1 MPALNM
7 ERIEE
12 IQQLVALV
20 PTDPFPL
27 YGLAMEYR
35 NGGDFAQA
43 AATFGQ
49 LMDRFPDYVP
59 QYLMHGQA
67 LTALRQPEQ
76 AAAVLRQGIAAAE
89 RARNLHALGELRSAL
104 EALERGAD
112 EDEDD

>member
-1 MPALNM
+1 MSSRLD
-7 ERIEE
+7 EIKRIIQE
-12 IQQLVALV
+12 I
-20 PTDPFPL
+20 PNDPFPR
-27 YGLAMEYR
+27 YGLAMEHK
-35 NGGDFAQA
+35 NSGDLA
-43 AATFGQ
+43 AAHEAFAELQ
-49 LMDRFPDYVP
+49 QRHPDYVP

-67 LTALRQPEQ
+67 LTALQKPEQ

>member
-59 QYLMHGQA
+59 QYLMHGQLLA
-67 LTALRQPEQ
+67 NDLKNRAEAMR
-76 AAAVLRQGIAAAE
+76 VLNLGLDKARA
-89 RARNLHALGELRSAL
+89 ARNHHAQGEIQSLLDRIS
-104 EALERGAD
+104 D
-112 EDEDD
+112 EDE